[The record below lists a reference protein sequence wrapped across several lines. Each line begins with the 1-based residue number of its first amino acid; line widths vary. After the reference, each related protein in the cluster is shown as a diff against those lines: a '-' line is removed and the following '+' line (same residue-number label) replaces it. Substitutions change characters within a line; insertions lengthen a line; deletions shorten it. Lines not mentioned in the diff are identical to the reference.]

1 MSSALATQPE
11 PAPVAKVSKPKLTN
25 TTLLAGACGVL
36 MFGPLAFG
44 AVEPWAIFALE
55 ACSLALLVVWAFRQW
70 TNRELD
76 LSDNVLFRPMTAFF
90 VLLLAQWALGTT
102 AYRQVTYTHLL
113 LYAAYGM
120 LAFVVT
126 QTLRRSSHF
135 EMMANLLTGYGA
147 VVAVFAVLQGLS
159 SNGKLYWIVKS
170 AQGGA
175 IYGPYVNRNHYAGL
189 MEMLTPFPLVLV
201 ASRFT
206 DLNRKILI
214 TVIAALMA
222 GSIFLAGSRGG
233 MVAFVV
239 QMVVLGVLL
248 VGKREAGWKKPVL
261 LGVFL
266 LLVMGVV
273 VWAGTNEV
281 TQRVVSISSEA
292 RGEINGGVRFTI
304 DRDCLHMFLKK
315 PLMGWGL
322 GTFPVVYPEF
332 RSFYTTFFVNQA
344 HNDYLQLLVETGVAG
359 FCIAVWF
366 LVLLFRQAT
375 SKLDNWTQTAT
386 GAVTVAAML
395 GCIGMLIHSF
405 FDFNLQIPANAALF
419 YALCGIA
426 ASAPLLESR
435 RRRVA
440 RRRHSLIAEPNASM
454 AGAAPNTAV
463 PNPAVTNA
471 AASSPGLSN
480 PEVPASTGQQA

>member
-1 MSSALATQPE
+1 VSSALATPPE
-11 PAPVAKVSKPKLTN
+11 PAPVPKASSKPKVTN
-25 TTLLAGACGVL
+25 TAILAGACGVL

-44 AVEPWAIFALE
+44 AVEPWTIFALE
-55 ACSLALLVVWAFRQW
+55 ACSTALLMVWAVRQW
-70 TNRELD
+70 KNRELD
-76 LSDNVLFRPMTAFF
+76 LSENVLFRPMAVFF
-90 VLLLAQWALGTT
+90 ALLVAQWALGITV
-102 AYRQVTYTHLL
+102 YREVTYTHLL

-135 EMMANLLTGYGA
+135 EMMANLFTGYGA
-147 VVAVFAVLQGLS
+147 VVAAFAILQGLS
-159 SNGKLYWIVKS
+159 SNGKLYWLVKS

-189 MEMLTPFPLVLV
+189 MEMLMPFPLVLV

-222 GSIFLAGSRGG
+222 GSIFLASSRGG

-248 VGKREAGWKKPVL
+248 VGKREAGWKKPAL

-292 RGEINGGVRFTI
+292 RGEISGGVRFTI
-304 DRDCLHMFLKK
+304 DRDCLHMVVKK
-315 PLMGWGL
+315 PLLGWGL
-322 GTFPVVYPEF
+322 GTFPIVYPEF

-344 HNDYLQLLVETGVAG
+344 HNDYLQLLVETGVVG
-359 FCIAVWF
+359 FCIAIWF
-366 LVLLFRQAT
+366 LVLLFRQAIG
-375 SKLDNWTQTAT
+375 KLDDWTETAT

-395 GCIGMLIHSF
+395 GCIGILIHSF

-419 YALCGIA
+419 YVLCAIA
-426 ASAPLLESR
+426 ASAPLLESK
-435 RRRVA
+435 RRRVV
-440 RRRHSLIAEPNASM
+440 RRRHSLIAET
-454 AGAAPNTAV
+454 NTA
-463 PNPAVTNA
+463 AASA
-471 AASSPGLSN
+471 AASS
-480 PEVPASTGQQA
+480 PEVPASTGQ